1 MKKTLLIVILLIGL
15 FSCKKNNSLLTTQK
29 QIEIPNVKN
38 PTKIEEIKEEIKIT
52 FIQLGSNKCMP
63 CVMMKP
69 ILKKVEEKYKDKV
82 KVIYYD
88 IWTEK
93 DAPMAYKYKIR
104 VIPTQI
110 FLDKDGNE
118 YFRHEGYLPFEEIQ
132 RVLGMQGVY

>member
-69 ILKKVEEKYKDKV
+69 ILKKVEEKYNDKV